1 MKEQVEE
8 ILKKN
13 IYEWVK
19 KNFGQ
24 SEADDPSW
32 DIDALAHGLTY
43 GSHSALKYDIY
54 RAVEREFL
62 REDCDMVAEQENIK
76 LDEKERE
83 AVIDDFMDSEAY
95 VDCPKQDWLYFM
107 HKVKGDYDN

>member
-1 MKEQVEE
+1 MEEQVEE

-32 DIDALAHGLTY
+32 DIDTLAKALSQGM
-43 GSHSALKYDIY
+43 LKYDIY
-54 RAVEREFL
+54 RVVERGYL
-62 REDCDMVAEQENIK
+62 GEDCDMVAEQENQARR
-76 LDEKERE
+76 ERT
-83 AVIDDFMDSEAY
+83 
-95 VDCPKQDWLYFM
+95 
-107 HKVKGDYDN
+107 